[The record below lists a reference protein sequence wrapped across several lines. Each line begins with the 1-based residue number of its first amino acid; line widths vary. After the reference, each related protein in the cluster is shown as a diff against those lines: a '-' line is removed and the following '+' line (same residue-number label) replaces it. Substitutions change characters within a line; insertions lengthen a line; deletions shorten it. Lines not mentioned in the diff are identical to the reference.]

1 MKTYHQTTDHRT
13 GAFATAKMLHAADA
27 TKSDNP
33 MKQNITASEMG
44 KIGGSRKSAAKTKA
58 ARENAK
64 KPRKRNVQAQARP
77 ALTDAEC
84 SKQPNKQPTKP

>member
-13 GAFATAKMLHAADA
+13 GAFATAKTLHAADA
-27 TKSDNP
+27 TKSDNTMYP
-33 MKQNITASEMG
+33 AITASEMG
-44 KIGGSRKSAAKTKA
+44 KIGGSRKSPAKTRA

-64 KPRKRNVQAQARP
+64 KPRKKNSQAQART

-84 SKQPNKQPTKP
+84 SKQPTNEL

>member
-13 GAFATAKMLHAADA
+13 GAFATVKTLHAADA

-33 MKQNITASEMG
+33 MKPAITASEMG
-44 KIGGSRKSAAKTKA
+44 KIGGARKSAAKTKA

-64 KPRKRNVQAQARP
+64 KPRKKNAEVRHGAK
-77 ALTDAEC
+77 DADLD
-84 SKQPNKQPTKP
+84 